1 MEFLKNPSF
10 NIDII
15 LTVLIIIFYFVSA
28 RALKKYI
35 TKYGKKRQFTRSQRI
50 KLVRLLKFFLSI
62 GFILILTLVWGLNM
76 KDIWVL
82 GSVILG
88 FIGVAVFAVWSL
100 LSNVLAAY
108 ILFFSEPFQIG
119 DFVILKDGDNSI
131 EGEVMNMTTFYV
143 KVKLDNGAI
152 ANIPNNVTFQKI
164 LIKCPA
170 KL

>member
-1 MEFLKNPSF
+1 MELFKNTIF
-10 NIDII
+10 DIDFI
-15 LTVLIIIFYFVSA
+15 LTILIIILYFVSA
-28 RALKKYI
+28 KTTKKLI
-35 TKYGKKRQFTRSQRI
+35 TKYGTKRQFTRTQRI
-50 KLVRLLKFFLSI
+50 KLVRLAKFFLI
-62 GFILILTLVWGLNM
+62 IIFLLVLTLVWGLNM

-82 GSVILG
+82 GSVVLG

-131 EGEVMNMTTFYV
+131 KGEITNMTTFYV
-143 KVKLDNGAI
+143 KIKLEDGGI

-164 LIKCPA
+164 LIKYPT
-170 KL
+170 KS